1 MQGVEK
7 NIKSTQKSL
16 SDVEKLL
23 KLDPTNTELL
33 AQKQKLLQ
41 KEIGQTEEKLKSLRD
56 ANDQVK
62 DSVKNYDAWEKAYTP
77 IKTEIDETNKKI
89 KDLKSSMKDMEDAGE
104 IDTQEYKNLQSELA
118 ESTKKLRDLRKEA
131 KSVNDEFGN
140 PISTDQYD
148 ALQREI
154 IATENDLKSL
164 KSQASDTESGISKS
178 AQSMKDSLSNIGE
191 GIGDI
196 GEKLDLSNTMD
207 ASDALSDVGD
217 GIIDMAGKTV
227 SAFSDIESAAKRVN
241 SYFGLTGDAAE
252 KMGDV
257 VTNVF
262 ESGVTD
268 SIEDVA
274 DGVILVNNNLKDLDP
289 SQLEKITIQALNLE
303 KVFGS
308 DMSETMRGVNA
319 LMVNFGLDAET
330 AMDYVV
336 KGSQNGLDKTQELGD
351 NLSEYSGKFSQAGY
365 SAQEYFQLLQ
375 NGLEGGAYNLDK
387 VNDSI
392 NEVTTRLADG
402 TLADAIGQFSDE
414 TQRTFEEWQNG
425 GATQKDV
432 INSIVSDIADA
443 TTQQEALSRAS
454 VAFGTMG
461 EDANMGVITSLTT
474 LGDEYSNVAGAAQSM
489 ADNSTTPM
497 QELQASL
504 NELTTALAPVGS
516 DLLQLATQVLPPV
529 VEAVTKLID
538 GFMNLPGPVKTFLG
552 ALAGILALL
561 TTLAPL
567 ITAIVTIVGTFGA
580 AVLGPIIGIIAGIA
594 AAIALVVT
602 VIQNWGSIVEWFQG
616 VWNTV
621 WTTVQNLWNTVWT
634 AISQNPVVQAIV
646 TTVQN
651 LFNGLVSTLSTIW
664 NTIQTVA
671 SNAWELIKNVV
682 LAPVLLLIDLVTGDF
697 DSLKSDIQNIW
708 NNIKNAA
715 TNIWNAIKSSI
726 SSIVSNIKSAAVNG
740 FNAMVSGIKS
750 AISGIGGIIK
760 NGFQSA
766 IDFITSLPSKAL
778 QWGADFINGLK
789 DGILSGISGIVD
801 AVKGVGD
808 KIRSF
813 LHFSRPDEGP
823 LRDYETWMP
832 DMMKG
837 LAEGI
842 YDNLP
847 ILDKAV
853 SAVAKSINYEI
864 MKDTPVQTID
874 YNRIYSAVKSGASDS
889 STVMYIGDRPFKRVL
904 KDMGVAFVG

>member
-191 GIGDI
+191 GVGDI

-207 ASDALSDVGD
+207 ALDALSGVGD

-289 SQLEKITIQALNLE
+289 SQIEKITIQALNLE

-497 QELQASL
+497 QELQALL

>member
-1 MQGVEK
+1 
-7 NIKSTQKSL
+7 
-16 SDVEKLL
+16 
-23 KLDPTNTELL
+23 
-33 AQKQKLLQ
+33 
-41 KEIGQTEEKLKSLRD
+41 
-56 ANDQVK
+56 
-62 DSVKNYDAWEKAYTP
+62 
-77 IKTEIDETNKKI
+77 
-89 KDLKSSMKDMEDAGE
+89 
-104 IDTQEYKNLQSELA
+104 
-118 ESTKKLRDLRKEA
+118 
-131 KSVNDEFGN
+131 
-140 PISTDQYD
+140 
-148 ALQREI
+148 
-154 IATENDLKSL
+154 
-164 KSQASDTESGISKS
+164 
-178 AQSMKDSLSNIGE
+178 MKDSLASIDE
-191 GIGDI
+191 GIGDL
-196 GEKLDLSNTMD
+196 GSKLDLSNTMD
-207 ASDALSDVGD
+207 ALDALPGVGD

-274 DGVILVNNNLKDLDP
+274 DGVILVNNNLKDLDT
-289 SQLEKITIQALNLE
+289 SQIEKITIQALNLE

-474 LGDEYSNVAGAAQSM
+474 LGDEYSDVAGAAQSM

-504 NELTTALAPVGS
+504 NGLTTALAPVGS

-750 AISGIGGIIK
+750 AINGIGGIIK

>member
-1 MQGVEK
+1 MK
-7 NIKSTQKSL
+7 
-16 SDVEKLL
+16 DVEKLL

-41 KEIGQTEEKLKSLRD
+41 EEIGQTEEKLKALRD
-56 ANDQVK
+56 A
-62 DSVKNYDAWEKAYTP
+62 
-77 IKTEIDETNKKI
+77 DEQAKKQ
-89 KDLKSSMKDMEDAGE
+89 L
-104 IDTQEYKNLQSELA
+104 
-118 ESTKKLRDLRKEA
+118 ESGKLGQDK
-131 KSVNDEFGN
+131 
-140 PISTDQYD
+140 YD

-164 KSQASDTESGISKS
+164 KSQASDTENGVSTS
-178 AQSMKDSLSNIGE
+178 AKNMKDSLASIDE
-191 GIGDI
+191 GIGDL
-196 GEKLDLSNTMD
+196 GSKLDLSNTMD
-207 ASDALSDVGD
+207 ALDALSGVGD

-252 KMGDV
+252 KMGDA

-274 DGVILVNNNLKDLDP
+274 DGVILVNNNLKDLDT
-289 SQLEKITIQALNLE
+289 SQIEKITIQALNLE

-651 LFNGLVSTLSTIW
+651 LFTGLISTLSSIW
-664 NTIQTVA
+664 TTIQTIA
-671 SNAWELIKNVV
+671 TNAWEIIKNVV

-697 DSLKSDIQNIW
+697 DALKSDIQNIW
-708 NNIKNAA
+708 NNIKSAA
-715 TNIWNAIKSSI
+715 SNIWNAIKSSI
-726 SSIVSNIKSAAVNG
+726 SSIVTSIKSAAVNG
-740 FNAMVSGIKS
+740 FNAMVNGIKS
-750 AISGIGGIIK
+750 VISGLGNIIK
-760 NGFQSA
+760 NGFESA
-766 IDFITSLPSKAL
+766 ISFITSLPGKAI
-778 QWGADFINGLK
+778 QWGKDFINGLK
-789 DGILSGISGIVD
+789 DGIMSGIEGIVD
-801 AVKGVGD
+801 AVKGIGD

-837 LAEGI
+837 LARGI
-842 YDNLP
+842 YDYLP
-847 ILDKAV
+847 ILDKAA

-864 MKDTPVQTID
+864 MKDTPINPID
-874 YNRIYSAVKSGASDS
+874 YNRMYSAVKAGASES
-889 STVMYIGDRPFKRVL
+889 NTVLYIGDRSFKRVL
-904 KDMGVAFVG
+904 KGMGVAFEG

>member
-191 GIGDI
+191 GVGDI

-207 ASDALSDVGD
+207 ALDALSGVGD
-217 GIIDMAGKTV
+217 GIIDMSGKTV

-268 SIEDVA
+268 SIEGVA

-289 SQLEKITIQALNLE
+289 SQIEKITIQALNLE

-402 TLADAIGQFSDE
+402 TLTDAIGQFSDE

>member
-1 MQGVEK
+1 
-7 NIKSTQKSL
+7 
-16 SDVEKLL
+16 
-23 KLDPTNTELL
+23 
-33 AQKQKLLQ
+33 
-41 KEIGQTEEKLKSLRD
+41 
-56 ANDQVK
+56 
-62 DSVKNYDAWEKAYTP
+62 
-77 IKTEIDETNKKI
+77 
-89 KDLKSSMKDMEDAGE
+89 
-104 IDTQEYKNLQSELA
+104 
-118 ESTKKLRDLRKEA
+118 
-131 KSVNDEFGN
+131 
-140 PISTDQYD
+140 
-148 ALQREI
+148 
-154 IATENDLKSL
+154 
-164 KSQASDTESGISKS
+164 
-178 AQSMKDSLSNIGE
+178 MKDSLASIDE
-191 GIGDI
+191 GIGDL
-196 GEKLDLSNTMD
+196 GSKLDLSNTMD
-207 ASDALSDVGD
+207 AIDELSGVGD

-274 DGVILVNNNLKDLDP
+274 DGVILVNNNLKDLDT
-289 SQLEKITIQALNLE
+289 SQIEKITIQALNLE

-504 NELTTALAPVGS
+504 NELTTELAPVGS

-750 AISGIGGIIK
+750 AINGIGGIIK

>member
-191 GIGDI
+191 GVGDI

-207 ASDALSDVGD
+207 ALDALSGVGD

-289 SQLEKITIQALNLE
+289 SQIEKITIQALNLE

-697 DSLKSDIQNIW
+697 DSLKSGIQNIW

>member
-207 ASDALSDVGD
+207 AYDALSDVGD

-227 SAFSDIESAAKRVN
+227 SAFSDIESATNRVN

-252 KMGDV
+252 EMGTV
-257 VTNVF
+257 VENVF
-262 ESGVTD
+262 RSGVTGSLD
-268 SIEDVA
+268 EVA
-274 DGVILVNNNLKDLDP
+274 DAVIFVNNNLKDLDP
-289 SQLEKITIQALNLE
+289 SQLQEITIQAMKIE
-303 KVFGS
+303 EVFGS
-308 DMSETMRGVNA
+308 DMSETMRGVNS
-319 LMVNFGLDAET
+319 LMVNFGLDAQT
-330 AMDYVV
+330 AMDYIV

-365 SAQEYFQLLQ
+365 SASEYFQLLQ

-392 NEVTTRLADG
+392 NEVTTKLADG
-402 TLADAIGQFSDE
+402 TIAESLGQFSE
-414 TQRTFEEWQNG
+414 NTQNVFKAWQEG

-432 INSIVSDIADA
+432 INAIVSDIANA
-443 TTQQEALSRAS
+443 TTQQDALSKAS